1 MTKRVKSVT
10 AHVVKSHKQIT
21 FRAVVTILEVIA
33 AVLVALP
40 PELIS
45 ADKIATAAAIG
56 GLISIIVNIL
66 KESGLFENVRYSFA
80 DDYYKKTDIQ
90 VQHKGKWYAVGLM
103 LASKRSFLNVFSIS
117 IILCMCFRV
126 GVIIPNFFCNGSP
139 CFTEIVTF

>member
-56 GLISIIVNIL
+56 GFISVVINIV
-66 KESGLFENVRYSFA
+66 KESGLVE
-80 DDYYKKTDIQ
+80 
-90 VQHKGKWYAVGLM
+90 M
-103 LASKRSFLNVFSIS
+103 LKNGGASD
-117 IILCMCFRV
+117 
-126 GVIIPNFFCNGSP
+126 GA
-139 CFTEIVTF
+139 

>member
-56 GLISIIVNIL
+56 GFISVVINIV
-66 KESGLFENVRYSFA
+66 KESGLVE
-80 DDYYKKTDIQ
+80 
-90 VQHKGKWYAVGLM
+90 M
-103 LASKRSFLNVFSIS
+103 LK
-117 IILCMCFRV
+117 
-126 GVIIPNFFCNGSP
+126 NGGGSD
-139 CFTEIVTF
+139 VV

>member
-10 AHVVKSHKQIT
+10 ANVVKSHKQIT

-56 GLISIIVNIL
+56 GLISIVINII
-66 KESGLFENVRYSFA
+66 KESGL
-80 DDYYKKTDIQ
+80 
-90 VQHKGKWYAVGLM
+90 VGG
-103 LASKRSFLNVFSIS
+103 ASD
-117 IILCMCFRV
+117 
-126 GVIIPNFFCNGSP
+126 GS
-139 CFTEIVTF
+139 

>member
-10 AHVVKSHKQIT
+10 AHVVQSHKQIT

-56 GLISIIVNIL
+56 GLISIAINII
-66 KESGLFENVRYSFA
+66 KESGLL
-80 DDYYKKTDIQ
+80 
-90 VQHKGKWYAVGLM
+90 G
-103 LASKRSFLNVFSIS
+103 
-117 IILCMCFRV
+117 
-126 GVIIPNFFCNGSP
+126 GVSDGA
-139 CFTEIVTF
+139 

>member
-10 AHVVKSHKQIT
+10 AHVVKSHKQIP

-56 GLISIIVNIL
+56 GLISIVINII
-66 KESGLFENVRYSFA
+66 KESGLL
-80 DDYYKKTDIQ
+80 
-90 VQHKGKWYAVGLM
+90 G
-103 LASKRSFLNVFSIS
+103 
-117 IILCMCFRV
+117 
-126 GVIIPNFFCNGSP
+126 GVSNG
-139 CFTEIVTF
+139 

>member
-10 AHVVKSHKQIT
+10 AHVVKSHKAIT

-56 GLISIIVNIL
+56 GLISIVINII
-66 KESGLFENVRYSFA
+66 KESGLL
-80 DDYYKKTDIQ
+80 
-90 VQHKGKWYAVGLM
+90 G
-103 LASKRSFLNVFSIS
+103 
-117 IILCMCFRV
+117 
-126 GVIIPNFFCNGSP
+126 GVSDGS
-139 CFTEIVTF
+139 

>member
-56 GLISIIVNIL
+56 GFISAVVNIV
-66 KESGLFENVRYSFA
+66 KESGLVE
-80 DDYYKKTDIQ
+80 
-90 VQHKGKWYAVGLM
+90 M
-103 LASKRSFLNVFSIS
+103 LK
-117 IILCMCFRV
+117 
-126 GVIIPNFFCNGSP
+126 NGGGSDGQP
-139 CFTEIVTF
+139 